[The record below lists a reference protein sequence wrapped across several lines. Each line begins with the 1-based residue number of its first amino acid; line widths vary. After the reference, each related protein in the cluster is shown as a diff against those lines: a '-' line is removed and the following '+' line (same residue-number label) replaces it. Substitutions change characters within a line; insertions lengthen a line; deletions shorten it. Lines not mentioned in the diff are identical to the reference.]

1 MVVVDRVVPA
11 VSFIAV
17 SKYPLDKLCLCCW
30 SIAGVSPA
38 HRGYT
43 YKAVCEWLLAFN
55 PMLRLRREVSSRKTY
70 LVTVAPREV
79 AVADVLVG
87 ILDTLLEGRH
97 VRPVLPMLVPEVV
110 GVEAGE
116 EEGGGDAAV

>member
-1 MVVVDRVVPA
+1 MQRIYVQGGLGMF
-11 VSFIAV
+11 VSFHCNA
-17 SKYPLDKLCLCCW
+17 
-30 SIAGVSPA
+30 AGTQGVSQ
-38 HRGYT
+38 
-43 YKAVCEWLLAFN
+43 
-55 PMLRLRREVSSRKTY
+55 RKTY

-87 ILDTLLEGRH
+87 VLDALLEGGQ

-116 EEGGGDAAV
+116 DKGGGDAAV